1 VKALDIKQKIH
12 DALLIEL
19 VKKDNNGKFPNLMKL
34 VRDGT
39 FSVKCSVDLNG
50 KGCVDVVLTFPSSQ
64 NLYLSETKNG
74 GLIAG
79 VFGEGLNPTAFE
91 LITDIDFD
99 AGKKLEQ
106 VNRYKRGFSDV
117 RVIIPEEYNSI
128 YAQLFGM
135 NERKVHTW
143 TGTRRWKGKYCEHI
157 TEVKDSSE
165 QPSKCSAPKCE
176 KKDFYFIGFKDDVT
190 FK

>member
-1 VKALDIKQKIH
+1 MGKNLELKQKIH
-12 DALLIEL
+12 DALLMEL
-19 VKKDNNGKFPNLMKL
+19 IKKDDNGKFPNLLKL
-34 VRDGT
+34 VNDGN
-39 FSVKCSVDLNG
+39 FSVKCSVDVNG
-50 KGCVDVVLTFPSSQ
+50 KGCVDLVLKYP
-64 NLYLSETKNG
+64 KNYTSRTIG
-74 GLIAG
+74 NGLWI
-79 VFGEGLNPTAFE
+79 LPTGTNDIAFE

-117 RVIIPEEYNSI
+117 RVIIPEEYSKV
-128 YAQLFGM
+128 YAQLFAM
-135 NERKVHTW
+135 NDIKVHTW

-165 QPSKCSAPKCE
+165 KPLKCSNCD
-176 KKDFYFIGFKDDVT
+176 KKELFFIGFKDDVT